1 MVKRKKQGSSDPAFF
16 MPDGTCCIARKKD
29 ENVHFLT
36 IPRSLLY
43 RILSQ
48 LGLFSGLKQT
58 ANAMAIRMI
67 LLHAREYPSGSTPK
81 KSKLNNDLCPL
92 RYASLTGNIAFSG
105 HTWAHTAQPVHRTGS
120 IFTSC
125 PSIKN
130 AGQASSLIQSLW
142 FLHFPLT

>member
-16 MPDGTCCIARKKD
+16 MPDSTCCIARKKD

-81 KSKLNNDLCPL
+81 KSKLNMDPNTAIKKAITDKATRAFRRWDMVDLL
-92 RYASLTGNIAFSG
+92 SFS
-105 HTWAHTAQPVHRTGS
+105 
-120 IFTSC
+120 
-125 PSIKN
+125 
-130 AGQASSLIQSLW
+130 
-142 FLHFPLT
+142 